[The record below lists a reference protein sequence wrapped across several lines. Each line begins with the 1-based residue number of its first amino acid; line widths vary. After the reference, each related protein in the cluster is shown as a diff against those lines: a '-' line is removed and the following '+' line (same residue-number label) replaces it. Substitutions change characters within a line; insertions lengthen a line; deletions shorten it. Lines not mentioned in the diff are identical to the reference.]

1 MKREFLEGMGLE
13 KEAIDKIMAEH
24 GKTVESHKSKSET
37 LQTNVDDL
45 NEQLTQRD
53 KDLKDLKK
61 QAEGNVDLQK
71 KYDVLEKQYTD
82 DKTALET
89 KVKDTQ
95 LSSAI
100 KLALAGKVHD
110 SDIAI
115 SQIDKETIELGDDGK
130 ITKGLD
136 EQIKTLQESKPF
148 LFVGDKPKVKGASPA
163 EGGTGGTNPFTK
175 DDFRKMSY
183 KDKVKLKQE
192 SPEQY
197 NALVGR

>member
-24 GKTVESHKSKSET
+24 GKTVESHKTKTET
-37 LQTNVDDL
+37 LQTNVNDL

-53 KDLKDLKK
+53 KDLKELKK
-61 QAEGNVDLQK
+61 QAEGSEELQKQLTDLQG
-71 KYDVLEKQYTD
+71 KYDTEKADYES
-82 DKTALET
+82 KL
-89 KVKDTQ
+89 KDTQ

-115 SQIDKETIELGDDGK
+115 SQIDKATIELGEDGN
-130 ITKGLD
+130 IAKGLD

-148 LFVGDKPKVKGASPA
+148 LFVPENPELPEFKGATPVDNN
-163 EGGTGGTNPFTK
+163 NPPNPNNDPFAAK
-175 DDFRKMSY
+175 LAQY
-183 KDKVKLKQE
+183 K
-192 SPEQY
+192 
-197 NALVGR
+197 

>member
-24 GKTVESHKSKSET
+24 GKTVESHKSKAET

-61 QAEGNVDLQK
+61 QAEGNEELQQ
-71 KYDVLEKQYTD
+71 KYNDLEKQYTE

-89 KVKDTQ
+89 KVRDTQ

-115 SQIDKETIELGDDGK
+115 SQIDKQTIELGEDGN
-130 ITKGLD
+130 IAKGLD

-148 LFVGDKPKVKGASPA
+148 LFVPDKPETPEFKGATPVDNN
-163 EGGTGGTNPFTK
+163 NPPNGNNDPFAAK
-175 DDFRKMSY
+175 LAQY
-183 KDKVKLKQE
+183 K
-192 SPEQY
+192 
-197 NALVGR
+197 